1 MKITIDQI
9 PQNVSIKSI
18 VVDLDIDTS
27 DVKILYQENKD
38 KPASI
43 NNTNQNTINQ
53 NIQERKEIPVPPEMN
68 MQF

>member
-18 VVDLDIDTS
+18 TIDLDINTS
-27 DVKILYQENKD
+27 DVKVLYQENKSI
-38 KPASI
+38 PI
-43 NNTNQNTINQ
+43 NNTNQSITNQ

>member
-18 VVDLDIDTS
+18 VIDLDIDTS
-27 DVKILYQENKD
+27 DVKVLYQENKSI
-38 KPASI
+38 PI
-43 NNTNQNTINQ
+43 NNTNQSTANQ